1 MVAKV
6 VVDFV
11 PELPTSLD
19 GILTVAVA
27 LSRPLLE
34 NLHCLVVTLGPDG
47 VLLCGQHEA
56 GSVDLQPRKQKSV
69 CAF

>member
-6 VVDFV
+6 VVVVV
-11 PELPTSLD
+11 PELPTSLEE
-19 GILTVAVA
+19 ILTVAVA

-56 GSVDLQPRKQKSV
+56 GSVDLQPRKPKGV
-69 CAF
+69 RAF